1 MVKTLFFQ
9 LQQYMAERAEFC
21 STVEDQSVI
30 LVQETFP
37 QQEGLGTVQEEA
49 QVELYTW
56 GTVQY
61 WFILEDVVRMES
73 ST

>member
-49 QVELYTW
+49 QVELYT
-56 GTVQY
+56 
-61 WFILEDVVRMES
+61 
-73 ST
+73 